1 MTYESRAVRAV
12 RISWTV
18 LGGVWGAW
26 AGFGGYLRIPA
37 NPDSFGSMLAIG
49 LFALFALVGLLLGAG
64 AGALIG
70 NLVER
75 AMRHQGA
82 GVIGAVSVATL
93 VNAIALWGLV
103 ECVRTWF
110 PGLRP

>member
-1 MTYESRAVRAV
+1 MTHRGRGESVIRV
-12 RISWTV
+12 SWAV

-26 AGFGGYLRIPA
+26 TGFGGYLRIPA
-37 NPDSFGSMLAIG
+37 NPDSFGSTLAIG

-75 AMRHQGA
+75 AMRRLGA
-82 GVIGAVSVATL
+82 GAIGAVSVATL

-103 ECVRTWF
+103 ECVRAWF